1 MLRTKALRKIF
12 ITTLY
17 LFILVVAFSL
27 KGVGNTETLA
37 VTAHGEVENKGDIY
51 NIYLLN
57 KNNLLVRSK
66 IYMNEDN
73 IKDRVYKIIN
83 SLKDSNK
90 VNGLSG
96 VIPSGTKLK
105 DVIVGKKIV
114 TLNFSKDILKV
125 DLDKEKNMISSIVYS
140 ILELDKVE
148 GVSILVEDEVL
159 NKYPV
164 SGEKLDPILNKSIG
178 INKVYDITS
187 RNNINEVVIYY
198 LDRINNDMYYVPV
211 TKYINDDREK
221 IKIIV
226 EELASSYLYEGNLIS
241 FLNSNTVLLDYQDDD
256 GIMRLNFNDYIMD
269 GNDKLVEE
277 VIYTISLSVFDNYPS
292 EMVSFEVN
300 GEVVGHV
307 SRSDLNKY

>member
-12 ITTLY
+12 ITTLS

-105 DVIVGKKIV
+105 DVIVGKEIV

-164 SGEKLDPILNKSIG
+164 SEEKLDPILNKSIG

-241 FLNSNTVLLDYQDDD
+241 FLNSNTVLLDYQEDD
-256 GIMRLNFNDYIMD
+256 GIMILNFNDYIMD

>member
-12 ITTLY
+12 ITTLS

-105 DVIVGKKIV
+105 DVIVGKEIV

-125 DLDKEKNMISSIVYS
+125 ALDKEKNMISSIVYS

-164 SGEKLDPILNKSIG
+164 SEEKLDPILNKSIG

-226 EELASSYLYEGNLIS
+226 EELASSYLYESNLIS
-241 FLNSNTVLLDYQDDD
+241 FLNSNTVLLDYQEDD

>member
-12 ITTLY
+12 ITTLS

-105 DVIVGKKIV
+105 DVIVGKEIV

-164 SGEKLDPILNKSIG
+164 SEEKLDPILNKSIG

>member
-12 ITTLY
+12 ITTLS

-37 VTAHGEVENKGDIY
+37 VTAHGKVENKGDIY

-105 DVIVGKKIV
+105 DVIVGKEIV

>member
-12 ITTLY
+12 ITTLS

-105 DVIVGKKIV
+105 DVIVGKEIV

-164 SGEKLDPILNKSIG
+164 SGEKLAPILNKSIG

>member
-12 ITTLY
+12 ITTLS

-105 DVIVGKKIV
+105 DVIVGKEIV

-164 SGEKLDPILNKSIG
+164 SEEKLDPILNKSIG

-226 EELASSYLYEGNLIS
+226 EELASSYLYESNLIS
-241 FLNSNTVLLDYQDDD
+241 FLNSNTVLLDYQEDD

-269 GNDKLVEE
+269 ENDKLVEE

>member
-12 ITTLY
+12 ITTLS

-105 DVIVGKKIV
+105 DVIVGKEIV

-187 RNNINEVVIYY
+187 RNNINEVIIYY

>member
-12 ITTLY
+12 ITTLS

-105 DVIVGKKIV
+105 DVIVGKEIV

-125 DLDKEKNMISSIVYS
+125 DLDKEKNMVSSIVYS

>member
-12 ITTLY
+12 ITTLS

-105 DVIVGKKIV
+105 DVIVGKEIV

-125 DLDKEKNMISSIVYS
+125 ALDKEKNMISSIVYS

-164 SGEKLDPILNKSIG
+164 SEEKLDPILNKSIG

-241 FLNSNTVLLDYQDDD
+241 FLNSNTVLLDYQEDD
-256 GIMRLNFNDYIMD
+256 GIMILNFNDYIMD

>member
-12 ITTLY
+12 ITTLS

-269 GNDKLVEE
+269 ENDKLVEE

>member
-12 ITTLY
+12 ITTLS

-105 DVIVGKKIV
+105 DVIVGKEIV

-164 SGEKLDPILNKSIG
+164 SEEKLDPILNKSIG

-198 LDRINNDMYYVPV
+198 LDKINNDMYYVPV

-241 FLNSNTVLLDYQDDD
+241 FLNSNTVLLDYQEDD

>member
-12 ITTLY
+12 ITTLS

-51 NIYLLN
+51 NIYLIN

>member
-12 ITTLY
+12 ITTLS

-105 DVIVGKKIV
+105 DVIVGKEIV

-164 SGEKLDPILNKSIG
+164 SEEKLDPILNKSIG

-226 EELASSYLYEGNLIS
+226 EELASSYLYESNLIS
-241 FLNSNTVLLDYQDDD
+241 FLNSNTVLLDYQEDD

>member
-12 ITTLY
+12 ITTLS

-105 DVIVGKKIV
+105 DVIVGKEIV

-164 SGEKLDPILNKSIG
+164 SEEKLDPILNKSIG

-269 GNDKLVEE
+269 ENDKLVEE

>member
-12 ITTLY
+12 ITTLS
-17 LFILVVAFSL
+17 LFILVVAVSL

-73 IKDRVYKIIN
+73 VKDRVYKIIN

-105 DVIVGKKIV
+105 DVIVGKEIV
-114 TLNFSKDILKV
+114 TLNFSKDILNV
-125 DLDKEKNMISSIVYS
+125 QLDKEKDMISSIVYS

-164 SGEKLDPILNKSIG
+164 SQEKLDPILNKSIG

-198 LDRINNDMYYVPV
+198 LDRINDDMYYVPV

-241 FLNSNTVLLDYQDDD
+241 FLNSNTVLLDYQEDD

-269 GNDKLVEE
+269 GNDKLLEE

-292 EMVSFEVN
+292 EMISFEVN

>member
-12 ITTLY
+12 ITTLS

-105 DVIVGKKIV
+105 DVIVGKEIV

-164 SGEKLDPILNKSIG
+164 SEEKLDPILNKSIG

-187 RNNINEVVIYY
+187 RNNIN
-198 LDRINNDMYYVPV
+198 
-211 TKYINDDREK
+211 
-221 IKIIV
+221 
-226 EELASSYLYEGNLIS
+226 
-241 FLNSNTVLLDYQDDD
+241 
-256 GIMRLNFNDYIMD
+256 
-269 GNDKLVEE
+269 
-277 VIYTISLSVFDNYPS
+277 
-292 EMVSFEVN
+292 
-300 GEVVGHV
+300 
-307 SRSDLNKY
+307 

>member
-12 ITTLY
+12 ITTLS

-27 KGVGNTETLA
+27 KGVDNTETIA
-37 VTAHGEVENKGDIY
+37 VTAHGEGENKGDIY

-57 KNNLLVRSK
+57 TNNLLVRSK

-83 SLKDSNK
+83 NLKDSNK

-96 VIPSGTKLK
+96 LIPSGTKLK
-105 DVIVGKKIV
+105 DVIVGREIV

-164 SGEKLDPILNKSIG
+164 SKEKLDPILNKSIG

-198 LDRINNDMYYVPV
+198 LDRINDDMYYVPV

-226 EELASSYLYEGNLIS
+226 EELSSSYLYEGNLIS
-241 FLNSNTVLLDYQDDD
+241 FLNSNTVLLDYQEDD

>member
-12 ITTLY
+12 ITTLS

-37 VTAHGEVENKGDIY
+37 VTVHGEVENKGDIY

-105 DVIVGKKIV
+105 DVIVGKEIV

>member
-12 ITTLY
+12 ITTLS

-105 DVIVGKKIV
+105 DVIVGKEIV

-178 INKVYDITS
+178 IKGE
-187 RNNINEVVIYY
+187 NNEN
-198 LDRINNDMYYVPV
+198 
-211 TKYINDDREK
+211 
-221 IKIIV
+221 
-226 EELASSYLYEGNLIS
+226 
-241 FLNSNTVLLDYQDDD
+241 
-256 GIMRLNFNDYIMD
+256 
-269 GNDKLVEE
+269 
-277 VIYTISLSVFDNYPS
+277 
-292 EMVSFEVN
+292 
-300 GEVVGHV
+300 
-307 SRSDLNKY
+307 

>member
-12 ITTLY
+12 ITTLS

-27 KGVGNTETLA
+27 KGVGNTEILA

-105 DVIVGKKIV
+105 DVIVGKEIV

-164 SGEKLDPILNKSIG
+164 SEEKLDPILNKSIG

-226 EELASSYLYEGNLIS
+226 EELASSYLYESNLIS
-241 FLNSNTVLLDYQDDD
+241 FLNSNTVLLDYQEDD

>member
-12 ITTLY
+12 ITTLS

-37 VTAHGEVENKGDIY
+37 VTAHGEVENKRDIY

-105 DVIVGKKIV
+105 DVIVGKEIV

-164 SGEKLDPILNKSIG
+164 SEEKLDPILNKSIG

-226 EELASSYLYEGNLIS
+226 EELASSYLYESNLIS
-241 FLNSNTVLLDYQDDD
+241 FLNSNTVLLDYQEDD

>member
-12 ITTLY
+12 ITTLS

-105 DVIVGKKIV
+105 DVIVGKEIV

-164 SGEKLDPILNKSIG
+164 SEEKLDPILNKSIG

-226 EELASSYLYEGNLIS
+226 EELASSYLYESNLIS
-241 FLNSNTVLLDYQDDD
+241 FLNSNTVLLDYQEDD
-256 GIMRLNFNDYIMD
+256 GIMILNFNDYIMD

>member
-12 ITTLY
+12 ITTLS

-105 DVIVGKKIV
+105 DVIVGKEIV

-164 SGEKLDPILNKSIG
+164 SEEKLDPILNKSIG

-226 EELASSYLYEGNLIS
+226 EELASSYLYESNLIS
-241 FLNSNTVLLDYQDDD
+241 FLNSNTVLLDYQEDD

-277 VIYTISLSVFDNYPS
+277 VVYTISLSVFDNYPS

>member
-12 ITTLY
+12 ITTLS

-73 IKDRVYKIIN
+73 IKDRVYKNIN

-105 DVIVGKKIV
+105 DVIVGKEIV

>member
-12 ITTLY
+12 ITTLS

>member
-12 ITTLY
+12 ITTLS

-105 DVIVGKKIV
+105 DVIVGKEIV

-241 FLNSNTVLLDYQDDD
+241 FLNSNTVLLDYQEDD

-300 GEVVGHV
+300 GEVVSHV

>member
-12 ITTLY
+12 ITTLS

-105 DVIVGKKIV
+105 DVIVGKEIV

-300 GEVVGHV
+300 GEVEGHV

>member
-12 ITTLY
+12 ITTLS

-27 KGVGNTETLA
+27 KGVDNTETLA

-105 DVIVGKKIV
+105 DVIVGKEIV

-164 SGEKLDPILNKSIG
+164 SEEKLDPILNKSIG

-226 EELASSYLYEGNLIS
+226 EELASSYLYESNLIS
-241 FLNSNTVLLDYQDDD
+241 FLNSNTVLLDYQEDD

>member
-12 ITTLY
+12 ITTLS

-27 KGVGNTETLA
+27 KGVDNTETLA

-105 DVIVGKKIV
+105 DVIVGKEIV

-164 SGEKLDPILNKSIG
+164 SEEKLDPILNKSIR

-241 FLNSNTVLLDYQDDD
+241 FLNSNTVLLDYQEDD

>member
-12 ITTLY
+12 ITTLS

-37 VTAHGEVENKGDIY
+37 VTAHGKVENKGDIY

-105 DVIVGKKIV
+105 DVIVGKEIV

-300 GEVVGHV
+300 GEGVGHG
-307 SRSDLNKY
+307 SRSDVNKD

>member
-1 MLRTKALRKIF
+1 M
-12 ITTLY
+12 
-17 LFILVVAFSL
+17 
-27 KGVGNTETLA
+27 
-37 VTAHGEVENKGDIY
+37 
-51 NIYLLN
+51 
-57 KNNLLVRSK
+57 
-66 IYMNEDN
+66 
-73 IKDRVYKIIN
+73 
-83 SLKDSNK
+83 
-90 VNGLSG
+90 
-96 VIPSGTKLK
+96 
-105 DVIVGKKIV
+105 
-114 TLNFSKDILKV
+114 
-125 DLDKEKNMISSIVYS
+125 
-140 ILELDKVE
+140 
-148 GVSILVEDEVL
+148 
-159 NKYPV
+159 
-164 SGEKLDPILNKSIG
+164 
-178 INKVYDITS
+178 
-187 RNNINEVVIYY
+187 
-198 LDRINNDMYYVPV
+198 DRINNDMYYVPV

>member
-12 ITTLY
+12 ITTLS

-105 DVIVGKKIV
+105 DVIVGKEIV

-164 SGEKLDPILNKSIG
+164 SEEKLDPILNKSIG
-178 INKVYDITS
+178 INKVYDTTS

-226 EELASSYLYEGNLIS
+226 EELASSYLYESNLIS
-241 FLNSNTVLLDYQDDD
+241 FLNSNTVLLDYQEDD

-277 VIYTISLSVFDNYPS
+277 VVYTISLSVFDNYPS

>member
-12 ITTLY
+12 ITTLS

-105 DVIVGKKIV
+105 DVIVGKEIV

>member
-12 ITTLY
+12 ITTLS

-105 DVIVGKKIV
+105 DVIVGKEIV

-148 GVSILVEDEVL
+148 GVSILVEDEVF

-164 SGEKLDPILNKSIG
+164 SEEKLDPILNKSIG

>member
-12 ITTLY
+12 ITTLS

-105 DVIVGKKIV
+105 DVIVGKEIV

-241 FLNSNTVLLDYQDDD
+241 FLNSNTVLLDYQEDD
-256 GIMRLNFNDYIMD
+256 GIMILNFNDYIMD

>member
-12 ITTLY
+12 ITTLS

-105 DVIVGKKIV
+105 DVIVGKDIV

>member
-12 ITTLY
+12 ITTLS

-83 SLKDSNK
+83 SLKYSNK

-105 DVIVGKKIV
+105 DVIVGKEIV

>member
-12 ITTLY
+12 ITTLS

-27 KGVGNTETLA
+27 KGVGNTEILA

-105 DVIVGKKIV
+105 DVIVGKEIV

-125 DLDKEKNMISSIVYS
+125 ALDKEKNMISSIVYS

-164 SGEKLDPILNKSIG
+164 SEEKLDPILNKSIG

-226 EELASSYLYEGNLIS
+226 EELASSYLYESNLIS
-241 FLNSNTVLLDYQDDD
+241 FLNSNTVLLDYQEDD